1 MRTSDLWYYRIKAAA
16 ITGILA
22 NPNIDKLL
30 GTYSKMDKD
39 MMQKINDR
47 AAHMAAIV
55 IKSDESFFQEKD
67 DEAKQNERHQETL
80 S

>member
-1 MRTSDLWYYRIKAAA
+1 MKPSDEMYYRIKAAA

-22 NPNIDKLL
+22 NPNIETLL
-30 GTYSKMDKD
+30 GTYPKLDKD

-55 IKSDESFFQEKD
+55 IRSDESFFQETD
-67 DEAKQNERHQETL
+67 DDAKQIERSHL
-80 S
+80 PL